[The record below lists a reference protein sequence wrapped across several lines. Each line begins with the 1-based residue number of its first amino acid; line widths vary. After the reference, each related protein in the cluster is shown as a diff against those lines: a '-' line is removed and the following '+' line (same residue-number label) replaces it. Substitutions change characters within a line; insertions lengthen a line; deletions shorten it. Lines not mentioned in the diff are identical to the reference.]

1 MKNLNITLLI
11 ICSALGIALIGCNHE
26 EKNSASKTNIEE
38 QIVDSTKINLDE
50 KTNKSNKI
58 EPQEIT
64 QIEKLSFAVPP
75 PSGYGSGVC
84 SFDITINGSMIIGTE
99 TCGGHDEYGHTES
112 SKTIFKIKYIKN
124 HKYKVSDLVKTE
136 DGSSIACEYFEIKSN
151 KLYLYDGNLNII
163 NDVFCSWGNKVSQ
176 TPEYEPCDCI
186 FNPM

>member
-1 MKNLNITLLI
+1 MKNLNFTLLI
-11 ICSALGIALIGCNHE
+11 ICSAIGIALIGCNHE
-26 EKNSASKTNIEE
+26 AKNSASKTNIEE
-38 QIVDSTKINLDE
+38 QSVDSTKINLDE
-50 KTNKSNKI
+50 TTNKSNEI
-58 EPQEIT
+58 EPQEKT
-64 QIEKLSFAVPP
+64 QVEKLSFAVPP

-99 TCGGHDEYGHTES
+99 TCGGLTES
-112 SKTIFKIKYIKN
+112 SETIFKIKYIKN
-124 HKYKVSDLVKTE
+124 HKYKVSDLIKTE
-136 DGSSIACEYFEIKSN
+136 SGSSIACEYFEIKSN